1 MPVPVL
7 ISRGWPLLA
16 LAGLVSLAP
25 DAHAQRV
32 SARDQAKADALQQ
45 RMATAEK
52 RYSDALLLVANA
64 DPKGSNEADA
74 ALEDMEDVISECVK
88 QKGCQMSNM
97 LATYKRLLKRDADA
111 AASDDAADEGGD
123 RLEADPDH
131 VGPLTADVPEAA
143 RAAALL
149 NDKRHAFDNMV
160 EYNPAVQAGL
170 VRAAHSLGIAHK
182 VMPSGGGHDA
192 AAFANAGVPSGM
204 VFVRNQNGSHNPDE
218 DMRMEDFAQA
228 CAVVTAWAAAEA
240 G

>member
-32 SARDQAKADALQQ
+32 SARDKVKVDALQQ
-45 RMATAEK
+45 RMTVAEK

-74 ALEDMEDVISECVK
+74 ALEDMEDVLNDCVK
-88 QKGCQMSNM
+88 QKGCQMGTL
-97 LATYKRLLKRDADA
+97 LASYKRLLKHDADA
-111 AASDDAADEGGD
+111 AASDDVADEGGD

-131 VGPLTADVPEAA
+131 IGPLTADVPEAA

-149 NDKRHAFDNMV
+149 NDKRHAFDSMV
-160 EYNPAVQAGL
+160 EYNPAVQAGIRRWL
-170 VRAAHSLGIAHK
+170 T
-182 VMPSGGGHDA
+182 
-192 AAFANAGVPSGM
+192 
-204 VFVRNQNGSHNPDE
+204 
-218 DMRMEDFAQA
+218 DMRPALLTSYENYQNLR
-228 CAVVTAWAAAEA
+228 AVMWPEWEKRGLPEALLFGIMAKESNGRVHASSRAGAA
-240 G
+240 GLM

>member
-32 SARDQAKADALQQ
+32 SARDKVKVDALQQ
-45 RMATAEK
+45 RMTAAEK

-74 ALEDMEDVISECVK
+74 ALEDMEDVLNDCVK
-88 QKGCQMSNM
+88 QKGCQMGTL
-97 LATYKRLLKRDADA
+97 LASYKRLLKHDADA
-111 AASDDAADEGGD
+111 AASDDVADEGGD

-131 VGPLTADVPEAA
+131 IGPLTADVPEAA

-149 NDKRHAFDNMV
+149 NDKRHAFDSMV
-160 EYNPAVQAGL
+160 EYNPAVQAGIRRWL
-170 VRAAHSLGIAHK
+170 T
-182 VMPSGGGHDA
+182 
-192 AAFANAGVPSGM
+192 
-204 VFVRNQNGSHNPDE
+204 
-218 DMRMEDFAQA
+218 DMRPALLTDRKS
-228 CAVVTAWAAAEA
+228 VV
-240 G
+240 